1 MQHVLIYW
9 DLIFIS
15 LFELVCECK
24 DVMRNQSWFC
34 GETWREDCADK
45 ACKAGVIE
53 VKSISCPTSTIST
66 DCPRNKKSKV
76 KDEETC
82 CESWECD
89 CK

>member
-1 MQHVLIYW
+1 M
-9 DLIFIS
+9 
-15 LFELVCECK
+15 
-24 DVMRNQSWFC
+24 MRNQSWFC

-45 ACKAGVIE
+45 VCKAGVIE
-53 VKSISCPTSTIST
+53 VKSISCPPSTIRT
-66 DCPRNKKSKV
+66 DCPRDKNSLV